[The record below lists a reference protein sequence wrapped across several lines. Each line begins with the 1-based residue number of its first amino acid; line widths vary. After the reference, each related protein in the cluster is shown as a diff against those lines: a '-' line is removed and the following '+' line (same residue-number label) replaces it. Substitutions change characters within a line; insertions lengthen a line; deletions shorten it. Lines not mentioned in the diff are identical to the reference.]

1 MQIIKQIGYALLN
14 TVEMTFWTLRLIAEK
29 LIFYIRNSILPG
41 VIFVFF
47 IGCESDPLLEP
58 EPDCDDRLEM
68 YCSLEQVNG
77 LYELEWVDENTQTF
91 APIYVDTNVDKI
103 QKIAFA
109 SDIQVL
115 IHNEWF
121 DLVNTASYTR
131 DDGTTQTTLGVF
143 ADQINQI
150 LNIYGGYV
158 DDCGTHHTS
167 HLQVKVVNK
176 I

>member
-1 MQIIKQIGYALLN
+1 MEILKQLGWAFLN
-14 TVEMTFWTLRLIAEK
+14 TIELTFWTIKLLITK
-29 LIFYIRNSILPG
+29 LISLVQKHLLP
-41 VIFVFF
+41 VLLIFF
-47 IGCESDPLLEP
+47 IGCSDQSDFA
-58 EPDCDDRLEM
+58 PDCDDSLNM
-68 YCSLEQVNG
+68 YCALTEVNG
-77 LYELEWVDENTQTF
+77 MYELEWVDENTQTF

-109 SDIQVL
+109 SDVQVL

-143 ADQINQI
+143 ADQINEI
-150 LNIYGGYV
+150 VNIYGGYV

-167 HLQVKVVNK
+167 HVQVKVVNK